1 MESPSTS
8 RHGASHSA
16 HTGMPGRAHFSSL
29 LRHEGSWDPAAAA
42 AAAARA
48 RSARPMEGEEE
59 EEGGGTR
66 LAAEGSAAAG
76 GQESSTR
83 LRLLKTRMPGGSAE
97 AEAEGGFGGV
107 NGSSSDVVGW
117 TFLKADQWASK
128 RLDAYSLLAYT
139 LCAEA
144 LIQLINCS
152 MV

>member
-1 MESPSTS
+1 
-8 RHGASHSA
+8 
-16 HTGMPGRAHFSSL
+16 
-29 LRHEGSWDPAAAA
+29 
-42 AAAARA
+42 
-48 RSARPMEGEEE
+48 MEGEEE

-66 LAAEGSAAAG
+66 LAAEGSAAAS

-128 RLDAYSLLAYT
+128 RLDDTAYT